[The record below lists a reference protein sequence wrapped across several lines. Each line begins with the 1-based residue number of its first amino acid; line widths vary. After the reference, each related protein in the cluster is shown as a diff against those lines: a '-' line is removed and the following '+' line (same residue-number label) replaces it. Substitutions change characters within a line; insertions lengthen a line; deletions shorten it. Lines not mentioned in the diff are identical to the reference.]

1 MNKVLI
7 AALALVAGCGGTRYH
22 SGSAYSGSRTLPPD
36 PPGVPSTTPDYLI
49 DANAGADAGL
59 TTYTITTN
67 GLDWY
72 LGWQGD
78 AYAHS
83 FTGNIYCPVG
93 CNLSD
98 IVFAPAL
105 PGDSINMIAANHVG
119 FDAQTDANV
128 RQTLQFTAPLTPV
141 TFDLYIDGAPAV
153 NPYTVFSS
161 GGQLATTDIMP
172 FNLVPSNA
180 LQEHN
185 YDLAPLYKAPA
196 GKDAKAFSLPAP
208 APRAG
213 GVVTAGLKGAQ

>member
-7 AALALVAGCGGTRYH
+7 AAFALVAGCGGGYRT
-22 SGSAYSGSRTLPPD
+22 GSYYNGGRTPA
-36 PPGVPSTTPDYLI
+36 PGLATSTTAYLI
-49 DANAGADAGL
+49 DANAGADAPL
-59 TTYTITTN
+59 TTYSITTN

-72 LGWQGD
+72 IGWQGD

-93 CNLSD
+93 CNLAD

-105 PGDSINMIAANHVG
+105 PGDSINMIANNHVG

-141 TFDLYIDGAPAV
+141 TFDLYIDGAPAT
-153 NPYTVFSS
+153 NPYTLFPS
-161 GGQLATTDIMP
+161 GGSLGTTDIMP

-180 LQEHN
+180 TFDHN
-185 YDLAPLYKAPA
+185 YDLAPLFKAPK
-196 GKDAKAFSLPAP
+196 GSDAKAFSLPAP

-213 GVVTAGLKGAQ
+213 GVVTADLKGVK